1 MLIINIRNRKREAG
15 IYLSIGISKWKIVA
29 QYLWEIMLIFIPAFF
44 IAIFVAEGIS
54 GIVADKLFVEVPEKL
69 ISVQTLGLNNVITND
84 GLGIFDIS
92 MWGCMETV
100 GICGAVV
107 LAAIPILR
115 LQPKTILSQM
125 E

>member
-1 MLIINIRNRKREAG
+1 
-15 IYLSIGISKWKIVA
+15 
-29 QYLWEIMLIFIPAFF
+29 MLIFIPAFL

-69 ISVQTLGLNNVITND
+69 ISVQTLGLNNVITNG
-84 GLGIFDIS
+84 GLKILDIII
-92 MWGCMETV
+92 WGCMETV